1 MDKYECVAC
10 GYIYDPKE
18 HKDIKFSTLPDTFN
32 CPNCGAEKEC
42 LKKFVCKTKKINHL
56 IYIIKVNIK

>member
-18 HKDIKFSTLPDTFN
+18 HKDIDFLSLPITFI
-32 CPNCGAEKEC
+32 CPNCGAKIEMFHKVVIFDKEHSPFYFPP
-42 LKKFVCKTKKINHL
+42 KK
-56 IYIIKVNIK
+56 

>member
-18 HKDIKFSTLPDTFN
+18 HKDIKFSTLQDTFN
-32 CPNCGAEKEC
+32 CPNCGAEKEM
-42 LKKFVCKTKKINHL
+42 FHRVCMFDKENSPFIFPNKS
-56 IYIIKVNIK
+56 

>member
-32 CPNCGAEKEC
+32 CPNCGAEKEM
-42 LKKFVCKTKKINHL
+42 FHRVCMFDKENSPFIFPNKS
-56 IYIIKVNIK
+56 